1 MRSRKIETAA
11 TPDET
16 PAQRLRIALD
26 LFEFGTDMMRQKLR
40 REAPE
45 ATDDEIQARL
55 VAWLQERPGAELG
68 DGAGRLGRWP
78 RR

>member
-1 MRSRKIETAA
+1 METGT
-11 TPDET
+11 TPNET

-45 ATDDEIQARL
+45 AKDEEIQARL
-55 VAWLQERPGAELG
+55 VAWLQEHPGAELG
-68 DGAGRLGRWP
+68 DGVGRPARWP

>member
-1 MRSRKIETAA
+1 MGTEA
-11 TPDET
+11 TPHET
-16 PAQRLRIALD
+16 PAQRLRLALD

-40 REAPE
+40 REHPD
-45 ATDDEIQARL
+45 ATEDEIQARL

-68 DGAGRLGRWP
+68 DGVGRPGRWP

>member
-1 MRSRKIETAA
+1 MEIEA
-11 TPDET
+11 TFHET

-40 REAPE
+40 RETPD
-45 ATDDEIQARL
+45 ATEGEIQTRL

-68 DGAGRLGRWP
+68 DGVGRPARWP

>member
-1 MRSRKIETAA
+1 MEIENTS
-11 TPDET
+11 PET

-40 REAPE
+40 RETPD
-45 ATDDEIQARL
+45 ATQDEIQARL

-68 DGAGRLGRWP
+68 DGVGRPAHWP